1 MQWKDKIRFEASVR
15 TEKLQEQLLRDRGKK
30 LMKLMKPADL
40 AGSRRGKR
48 QENGMILSQRY
59 QTLGACI
66 PHKGLNLVENN

>member
-40 AGSRRGKR
+40 AGSRRGKS

-59 QTLGACI
+59 
-66 PHKGLNLVENN
+66 